1 LSDGQSAVR
10 GFICGLWLKTPRR
23 LDIFNLPSSA
33 LFTLSNPIMESE
45 AKIGK
50 QCGVLCQKRF
60 YMLKRIAGWM
70 IALIWFAGI
79 ETSSAQ
85 NVIPEQISPPFGF
98 HWGQSE
104 KAIEGIVAKAD
115 AHIVN
120 REVIQGRDALTVEGL
135 IQPSLKRTIFYF
147 GTEKTLV
154 EVELQY
160 ERPDWDLVAY
170 EDFLNSARQ
179 KLEAKYGP
187 PTVLA
192 RDKKPEGDVMETIV
206 GYQWQQPGS
215 SIQLFFYSAE
225 RNTDVYRAVSL
236 HYRAG

>member
-1 LSDGQSAVR
+1 MREYLVR
-10 GFICGLWLKTPRR
+10 
-23 LDIFNLPSSA
+23 
-33 LFTLSNPIMESE
+33 
-45 AKIGK
+45 
-50 QCGVLCQKRF
+50 
-60 YMLKRIAGWM
+60 MLKRIAGCV
-70 IALIWFAGI
+70 IAVICFAGVI
-79 ETSSAQ
+79 QSSAQ
-85 NVIPEQISPPFGF
+85 NLIPEQISPPFGF
-98 HWGQSE
+98 HWGESE
-104 KAIEGIVAKAD
+104 KAIENIVSKAQ
-115 AHIVN
+115 AHIITKEEIRG
-120 REVIQGRDALTVEGL
+120 REAWTVEGL
-135 IQPSLKRTIFYF
+135 IQPSLKRTVIYF

-160 ERPDWDLVAY
+160 ERSDWDLVAY

-192 RDKKPEGDVMETIV
+192 RDKKPQGDVMETVV

-225 RNTDVYRAVSL
+225 RNSDVYRSVSL

>member
-1 LSDGQSAVR
+1 
-10 GFICGLWLKTPRR
+10 
-23 LDIFNLPSSA
+23 
-33 LFTLSNPIMESE
+33 
-45 AKIGK
+45 
-50 QCGVLCQKRF
+50 
-60 YMLKRIAGWM
+60 MLKRIAGWM
-70 IALIWFAGI
+70 IALIWFGGI
-79 ETSSAQ
+79 EPSSAQ
-85 NVIPEQISPPFGF
+85 NVIPEQINPPFGF
-98 HWGQSE
+98 HWGESE
-104 KAIEGIVAKAD
+104 KAIETTITKAE
-115 AHIVN
+115 AHIVS
-120 REVIQGRDALTVEGL
+120 RDEVHGRDAWTVEGL
-135 IQPSLKRTIFYF
+135 IQPSLKRTIIYF

-192 RDKKPEGDVMETIV
+192 RDKKPQGDVMETVV

-225 RNTDVYRAVSL
+225 RNTDVYRSVSL

>member
-1 LSDGQSAVR
+1 MVSL
-10 GFICGLWLKTPRR
+10 ICLG
-23 LDIFNLPSSA
+23 
-33 LFTLSNPIMESE
+33 
-45 AKIGK
+45 
-50 QCGVLCQKRF
+50 GVLLS
-60 YMLKRIAGWM
+60 Y
-70 IALIWFAGI
+70 
-79 ETSSAQ
+79 AQ
-85 NVIPEQISPPFGF
+85 NVIPEQITPPFGF
-98 HWGQSE
+98 HWAQSE
-104 KAIEGIVAKAD
+104 KAIETIIRKAQ
-115 AHIVN
+115 AHIIS
-120 REVIQGRDALTVEGL
+120 REQIQGRDAWTVEGL
-135 IQPSLKRTIFYF
+135 IQPNLKRTVLYF

-192 RDKKPEGDVMETIV
+192 RDKKPQGDVMETVV

-225 RNTDVYRAVSL
+225 RNTDVYRSVSL
-236 HYRAG
+236 HFRAG

>member
-1 LSDGQSAVR
+1 MA
-10 GFICGLWLKTPRR
+10 W
-23 LDIFNLPSSA
+23 
-33 LFTLSNPIMESE
+33 
-45 AKIGK
+45 
-50 QCGVLCQKRF
+50 
-60 YMLKRIAGWM
+60 
-70 IALIWFAGI
+70 LIWLAGVFQ
-79 ETSSAQ
+79 SPAQ
-85 NVIPEQISPPFGF
+85 NVIPEQINPPFGF
-98 HWGQSE
+98 HWGESE
-104 KAIEGIVAKAD
+104 KAIETTVSKAQ
-115 AHIVN
+115 AHIIS
-120 REVIQGRDALTVEGL
+120 RDEVRGRDAWTVEGL
-135 IQPSLKRTIFYF
+135 IQPGLKRTIIYF

-187 PTVLA
+187 ATVLA
-192 RDKKPEGDVMETIV
+192 RDKKPLGDVMETVV

-225 RNTDVYRAVSL
+225 RNSDVYRSVSL

>member
-1 LSDGQSAVR
+1 MVSLICLGGALLSH
-10 GFICGLWLKTPRR
+10 
-23 LDIFNLPSSA
+23 
-33 LFTLSNPIMESE
+33 
-45 AKIGK
+45 
-50 QCGVLCQKRF
+50 
-60 YMLKRIAGWM
+60 
-70 IALIWFAGI
+70 
-79 ETSSAQ
+79 AQ
-85 NVIPEQISPPFGF
+85 NVIPEQITPPFGF
-98 HWGQSE
+98 HWGQAE
-104 KAIEGIVAKAD
+104 KAIETIIGKAQ
-115 AHIVN
+115 AHIIS
-120 REVIQGRDALTVEGL
+120 RDQIRGRDAWTVEGL
-135 IQPSLKRTIFYF
+135 IQPSLKRTILYF

-160 ERPDWDLVAY
+160 EHADWDLVAY

-192 RDKKPEGDVMETIV
+192 RDKKPQGDVMETVV

-225 RNTDVYRAVSL
+225 RNSDVYRSVSL

>member
-1 LSDGQSAVR
+1 MRDAGYCREL
-10 GFICGLWLKTPRR
+10 
-23 LDIFNLPSSA
+23 
-33 LFTLSNPIMESE
+33 
-45 AKIGK
+45 
-50 QCGVLCQKRF
+50 F
-60 YMLKRIAGWM
+60 YMFNRIAAWM
-70 IALIWFAGI
+70 ISLIWFAGVLR
-79 ETSSAQ
+79 SSAQ
-85 NVIPEQISPPFGF
+85 NVIPEQITPPFGF
-98 HWGQSE
+98 HWGESE
-104 KAIEGIVAKAD
+104 KSIETIISKAQ
-115 AHIVN
+115 AHIIN
-120 REVIQGRDALTVEGL
+120 RDVVLGRDAWTVEGL
-135 IQPSLKRTIFYF
+135 IQPGLKRTIIYF

-170 EDFLNSARQ
+170 EEFLNSARQ

-192 RDKKPEGDVMETIV
+192 RDKKPQGDVMETVV

-225 RNTDVYRAVSL
+225 RNSDVYRSVSL

>member
-1 LSDGQSAVR
+1 
-10 GFICGLWLKTPRR
+10 
-23 LDIFNLPSSA
+23 
-33 LFTLSNPIMESE
+33 
-45 AKIGK
+45 
-50 QCGVLCQKRF
+50 
-60 YMLKRIAGWM
+60 MLNRVAGWI
-70 IALIWFAGI
+70 IALIWFVGVGQ
-79 ETSSAQ
+79 SSAQ
-85 NVIPEQISPPFGF
+85 NVIPEQIHPPFGF
-98 HWGQSE
+98 HWGESE
-104 KAIEGIVAKAD
+104 KAIETVISKAQ
-115 AHIVN
+115 AHIISRDLVH
-120 REVIQGRDALTVEGL
+120 GRDAWTVEGL
-135 IQPSLKRTIFYF
+135 IQPSLKRTIIYF

-160 ERPDWDLVAY
+160 ERADWDLVAY

-192 RDKKPEGDVMETIV
+192 RDKKPQGDVMETVV

-225 RNTDVYRAVSL
+225 RNSDVYRSVSL